1 MRINYNFAFKNSKLR
16 QWQRPSPPNLLLTDA
31 TLKKKIIYLKE
42 QFISNSDL
50 FFPPTTILLLSL
62 GFHVLNIYP
71 SKVIKELQPDHD
83 QYVLISNKLANLAN
97 SKQRFRKNINNLRP
111 FFTEA
116 TTSYLFA
123 FYLQNSVP
131 KGVKLLN
138 YSFSDNGF
146 EINANSYTVDAL
158 NEFLTLIIESPVI
171 NKNSVM
177 INQLRRKQKGRT
189 NNENLN
195 FDYELLLYG
204 EVKKLNFSDRENLY
218 KDSQAKGLLKKMQ
231 RYKNLNNLLR
241 S

>member
-31 TLKKKIIYLKE
+31 TLKKKIIYLKD

-50 FFPPTTILLLSL
+50 FFPPTIILLLSF
-62 GFHVLNIYP
+62 GFQVLNIYP

-83 QYVLISNKLANLAN
+83 QYVRISNKLANLGN

-189 NNENLN
+189 NNEDLN

-204 EVKKLNFSDRENLY
+204 EVKKLNFSDREKLY

>member
-31 TLKKKIIYLKE
+31 TLKKKIIYLKD

-50 FFPPTTILLLSL
+50 FFPPTIILLLSL
-62 GFHVLNIYP
+62 GFNVLNIYP

-177 INQLRRKQKGRT
+177 INQLRRKQKSRT
-189 NNENLN
+189 NNENFN

>member
-16 QWQRPSPPNLLLTDA
+16 QWERPSPPNLLVTDA
-31 TLKKKIIYLKE
+31 TLKKKIIYLKD

-50 FFPPTTILLLSL
+50 FFPPTIILLLSF
-62 GFHVLNIYP
+62 GFQVLNIYP

-177 INQLRRKQKGRT
+177 INQLRRKQKSRT
-189 NNENLN
+189 NNENFN

-204 EVKKLNFSDRENLY
+204 EVKKLNFSDREKLY

>member
-16 QWQRPSPPNLLLTDA
+16 QWQRPSPPNLLLTDV
-31 TLKKKIIYLKE
+31 TLKKKILYLKD

-50 FFPPTTILLLSL
+50 FFPPTIILLLSIC
-62 GFHVLNIYP
+62 FQFLNMYP
-71 SKVIKELQPDHD
+71 SKVINDLESDHD
-83 QYVLISNKLANLAN
+83 QYVLISNKLANLVN
-97 SKQRFRKNINNLRP
+97 SKNKFKKNINNLRP
-111 FFTEA
+111 YFSEA

-177 INQLRRKQKGRT
+177 INQLRRQQKGKS
-189 NNENLN
+189 NNEFLN

-204 EVKKLNFSDRENLY
+204 EVKKLNIIDRENLY
-218 KDSQAKGLLKKMQ
+218 KDAKANGLLKKLQ

>member
-50 FFPPTTILLLSL
+50 FFPPTIILLLSL
-62 GFHVLNIYP
+62 GFQVLNIYP

-177 INQLRRKQKGRT
+177 INQLRRKQKSRT
-189 NNENLN
+189 NNENFN

-204 EVKKLNFSDRENLY
+204 EVKKLNFSDREKLY